1 MSSRS
6 DLVTRSV
13 AGTNNKRKQAPYIKE
28 RIHVA
33 QIGSYNCYRLFI
45 NGSGLTRG
53 RRTDYFR
60 QKLWPGEIAAN
71 GSQLKATPA
80 GRLSSFAFDIPGPQA
95 VEVIQGSDA
104 NGRYQGGPH
113 PR

>member
-1 MSSRS
+1 MSRKSAVIIAIVS
-6 DLVTRSV
+6 SLMAAASPAV
-13 AGTNNKRKQAPYIKE
+13 AGQTISDRNY
-28 RIHVA
+28 
-33 QIGSYNCYRLFI
+33 
-45 NGSGLTRG
+45 
-53 RRTDYFR
+53 
-60 QKLWPGEIAAN
+60 WPGEIAAN
-71 GSQLKATPA
+71 RSQLKATPA